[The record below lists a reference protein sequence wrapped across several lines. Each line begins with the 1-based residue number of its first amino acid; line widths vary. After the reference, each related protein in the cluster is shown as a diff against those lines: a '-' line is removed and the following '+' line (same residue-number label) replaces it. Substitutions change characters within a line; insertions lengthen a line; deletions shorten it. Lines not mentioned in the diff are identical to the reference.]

1 MSHRRKVG
9 KPIMMNAPAGVPQ
22 ELREVA
28 DTLELGQRRGRE
40 NFDLAIECLKQRF
53 SGSEYAASGK
63 TADQLVFESVHALIG
78 FLNDVYP
85 QSSSG
90 RPLGV
95 PEAAVI
101 FGAVLGTAAAPAYI
115 QGEASLTEVE
125 GQLEILWVSMRE
137 WLMRGYLMIKA
148 LQSRGVT
155 GDSRLIVPPGVH

>member
-1 MSHRRKVG
+1 MSHKRKAG
-9 KPIMMNAPAGVPQ
+9 KPIMMNAPSGVPQ

-28 DTLELGQRRGRE
+28 DTLELGQHRGRE

-53 SGSEYAASGK
+53 ISSKYFTSGK
-63 TADQLVFESVHALIG
+63 TADQLVFESIHTLIG

-85 QSSSG
+85 ISESG

-95 PEAAVI
+95 PEAAVL

-115 QGEASLTEVE
+115 QGEAKMPEIE
-125 GQLEILWVSMRE
+125 GQLEIVWISMRE

-148 LQSRGVT
+148 LQAKGIT